1 MHPLP
6 RAEWLILAF
15 VVSLL
20 VWTLSGCEALY
31 HAVVLPRPIAEACLQ
46 ERHDVAGWG
55 PSCTVMAEWM
65 RAHSWAV
72 SIPGSGNSGNSA
84 PPTK

>member
-1 MHPLP
+1 MTH
-6 RAEWLILAF
+6 RWM
-15 VVSLL
+15 SLL
-20 VWTLSGCEALY
+20 VLLSLSGCEVFNE

-65 RAHSWAV
+65 RAHNWAV
-72 SIPGSGNSGNSA
+72 SIPGG
-84 PPTK
+84 TK